1 MKCEIC
7 GREADATM
15 TYGKVRNVAVCP
27 VCDNKL
33 FNALSIDPVWMR
45 YRKAYS
51 MHEAVV
57 NRYGSGATDILKTDV
72 KLVIDTLSD
81 LSVQLYHHIG
91 ELVTKLRE
99 EC

>member
-7 GREADATM
+7 GREADAIT

-33 FNALSIDPVWMR
+33 FNALSIDPVWMI
-45 YRKAYS
+45 YQKAYS
-51 MHEAVV
+51 IIVAVI
-57 NRYGSGATDILKTDV
+57 NRYGSGATDINRCD
-72 KLVIDTLSD
+72 IESASDTINNLSI
-81 LSVQLYHHIG
+81 QLYNRIG
-91 ELVTKLRE
+91 ELVKQLRE